1 MGPSDEEDAFDSKIK
16 NDDYEAK
23 GSVGSLGHAFE
34 RQLILENSK
43 TFQGPV
49 TGLETYEDT
58 RIYQMSPRGR
68 VRRRLSQLCDFSALV
83 AESRFLETDS
93 VKSPLCALIEL
104 INESKKEPSQKEA
117 SNTYRLEVY
126 NFCHGINTPR
136 SR

>member
-16 NDDYEAK
+16 NDDYEVK

-58 RIYQMSPRGR
+58 RIY
-68 VRRRLSQLCDFSALV
+68 
-83 AESRFLETDS
+83 
-93 VKSPLCALIEL
+93 
-104 INESKKEPSQKEA
+104 
-117 SNTYRLEVY
+117 
-126 NFCHGINTPR
+126 
-136 SR
+136 